1 MAKGRVETTLLS
13 LCVRVLQ
20 GWSGSSYHGTDISL
34 VYYNLMQVRDSTL
47 TFRIRELPLSN
58 SNVNHFIRCC
68 EAGSVDSMVAN
79 DPRAV
84 Q

>member
-1 MAKGRVETTLLS
+1 MMAKGRVETTLLS

-47 TFRIRELPLSN
+47 TFRIREINAFKLQRQSLYSLLR
-58 SNVNHFIRCC
+58 SRQRRLD
-68 EAGSVDSMVAN
+68 GG
-79 DPRAV
+79 